1 MCTLEKRGNLFIL
14 TLTGD
19 DQHRINPKLIGDL
32 LSLLSQVKAQATR
45 GSALITQ
52 AQGKFFSNGFD
63 LDWAQAAGSEQGASE
78 RLLHMV
84 ESFKP
89 VVAALLSLPMPTVAA
104 LTGHAAA
111 CGFILALSHD
121 YIIMRRDRG
130 VLYMSEVDIGLTMPD
145 YFNALF
151 REKIGDASA
160 RRDLLLRGLKMK
172 GDEAVKRGVAEA
184 AYDGEGEV
192 LAASVRM
199 AEELGK
205 RKWNG
210 EVYAEIR
217 KGLFP
222 QLSAIVG
229 LSHKIVA
236 TPKL

>member
-1 MCTLEKRGNLFIL
+1 MYTLEKRGNLFIL

-19 DQHRINPKLIGDL
+19 GQHRLNPNLIGEL
-32 LSLLSQVKAQATR
+32 LSLLSQVKAQATI

-52 AQGKFFSNGFD
+52 SQGKFFSNGFD
-63 LDWAQAAGSEQGASE
+63 LDWAQAAGSEQGVSE

-84 ESFKP
+84 ESLKP
-89 VVAALLSLPMPTVAA
+89 VVSAFLSLPIPTIAS

-111 CGFILALSHD
+111 GGFVLALCHD

-130 VLYMSEVDIGLTMPD
+130 VLYMSEVDIGLTIPD

-151 REKIGDASA
+151 REKIGDSSA
-160 RRDLLLRGLKMK
+160 RRDILLRGVKMK
-172 GDEAVKRGVAEA
+172 GDEAVKRGVVQA
-184 AYDGEGEV
+184 AYDGEAEV
-192 LAASVRM
+192 RVASVRM

-229 LSHKIVA
+229 LGHKTIA